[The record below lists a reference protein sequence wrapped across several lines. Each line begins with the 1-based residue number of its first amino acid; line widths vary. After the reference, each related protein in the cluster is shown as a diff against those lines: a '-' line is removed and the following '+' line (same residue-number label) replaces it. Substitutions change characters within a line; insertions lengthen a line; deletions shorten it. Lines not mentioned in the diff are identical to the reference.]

1 MHRPAMEADSAR
13 HAAAPVPGGSDAL
26 SEELDP
32 RMAAFAATIAR
43 LRARSIKKEAEE

>member
-1 MHRPAMEADSAR
+1 MEAGSLR
-13 HAAAPVPGGSDAL
+13 HIAAPACARRNAQ

-43 LRARSIKKEAEE
+43 LRARSIKKETEE